1 MITTALSALH
11 KLGGGF
17 SEALTTHSGNAPSGP
32 AGVTPKSFGEALAG
46 IANDTIGT
54 LKGAETLSTQA
65 LRGKA
70 DTREVV
76 DAVMNAEQ
84 SLQAAIAIRDK
95 IVSSY
100 LEISRM
106 QI

>member
-1 MITTALSALH
+1 MITSALSALH
-11 KLGGGF
+11 RIGGGL
-17 SEALTTHSGNAPSGP
+17 SDTLATRSGASAGSG
-32 AGVTPKSFGEALAG
+32 AVAPKSFGEALAG
-46 IANDTIGT
+46 VANDTIGT
-54 LKGAETLSTQA
+54 LKGAETVSMQA
-65 LRGKA
+65 LQGKA

-84 SLQAAIAIRDK
+84 ALQAAIAIRDK